1 MAVSV
6 SISEPVA
13 DKGSWST
20 VSGPVS
26 RSMVAIVAVNC
37 SIRRSMV
44 RGSSVMGSCVVGSS
58 MVRSSVMGS
67 SVVRSSVV
75 GSSVVGSSSVMW
87 SRSMVRGSSM
97 LITVTLANKR
107 SLFNCYKDTIS
118 RAFFVTTS
126 NNNYSSEIN
135 FIFKFM

>member
-75 GSSVVGSSSVMW
+75 GSSSVMW
-87 SRSMVRGSSM
+87 SGSMVRGSSM
-97 LITVTLANKR
+97 LITVTLANKS